1 MKNKRKQGNK
11 FQSLLAVLI
20 LMVMLAISVLQPVF
34 AQNYEA
40 GKKGDLTLI
49 LRETDEEGNHTP
61 VAEVGLTLYK
71 VGSID
76 FDGNVH
82 FVIDD
87 ALGEKGIDFNAL
99 STADDWFAAAEKLAG
114 IIEESGVSGVQDF
127 SNEQGKMTF
136 TGLEEGMYLVVQSD
150 NSSKVTVSP
159 MLISIPFA
167 DSEQGW
173 LYEVQVYPKV
183 AVRDEKKIQVT
194 KRVYYIDE
202 NMDPQPMVE
211 TDAAYKIGIFLDKE
225 GTIPFRDDYSKDIRI
240 KGASS
245 GTAVWMDVPDGTY
258 YVFELDENQKPLQQ
272 NNRIDIS
279 DADEKKTF
287 YYNVTGANEEETD
300 QTVIGSENSAVESIS
315 YVNNYYLELPDDF
328 YSYGHISIIKKV
340 MADGKE
346 TTADNTFY
354 AGIFEKDENDE
365 LVLLKNMKLKQ
376 NGVVTAEF
384 ALPNHEKDAEF
395 TYTVLETDKDG
406 KPVIKDAFPYIVSGE
421 GDVVLTDEGQY
432 NGTITI
438 TNSIVPEQTVTP
450 TPNPSATPIPRSSE
464 TPVPGNHHTPGRS
477 TPSGGTSGN
486 PVKTGDETPVGVWA
500 GILAAAIV
508 IGGAAGFAVRRRKK

>member
-11 FQSLLAVLI
+11 FQSLLAVLM

-61 VAEVGLTLYK
+61 VANVGLTLYK

-82 FVIDD
+82 FVIDG

-211 TDAAYKIGIFLDKE
+211 TDATYRIGIFLDKE

-315 YVNNYYLELPDDF
+315 
-328 YSYGHISIIKKV
+328 G
-340 MADGKE
+340 A
-346 TTADNTFY
+346 
-354 AGIFEKDENDE
+354 
-365 LVLLKNMKLKQ
+365 
-376 NGVVTAEF
+376 
-384 ALPNHEKDAEF
+384 
-395 TYTVLETDKDG
+395 
-406 KPVIKDAFPYIVSGE
+406 SG
-421 GDVVLTDEGQY
+421 
-432 NGTITI
+432 
-438 TNSIVPEQTVTP
+438 
-450 TPNPSATPIPRSSE
+450 
-464 TPVPGNHHTPGRS
+464 
-477 TPSGGTSGN
+477 
-486 PVKTGDETPVGVWA
+486 
-500 GILAAAIV
+500 
-508 IGGAAGFAVRRRKK
+508 

>member
-11 FQSLLAVLI
+11 FQSLLAVLM

-61 VAEVGLTLYK
+61 VANVGLTLYK

-82 FVIDD
+82 FVIDG

-211 TDAAYKIGIFLDKE
+211 TDATYRIGIFLDKE

-245 GTAVWMDVPDGTY
+245 GTAVWMY
-258 YVFELDENQKPLQQ
+258 RMELIMYLSWMKIRSRFS
-272 NNRIDIS
+272 RI
-279 DADEKKTF
+279 
-287 YYNVTGANEEETD
+287 TGL
-300 QTVIGSENSAVESIS
+300 I
-315 YVNNYYLELPDDF
+315 YL
-328 YSYGHISIIKKV
+328 
-340 MADGKE
+340 MQ
-346 TTADNTFY
+346 
-354 AGIFEKDENDE
+354 
-365 LVLLKNMKLKQ
+365 M
-376 NGVVTAEF
+376 
-384 ALPNHEKDAEF
+384 
-395 TYTVLETDKDG
+395 
-406 KPVIKDAFPYIVSGE
+406 
-421 GDVVLTDEGQY
+421 
-432 NGTITI
+432 
-438 TNSIVPEQTVTP
+438 
-450 TPNPSATPIPRSSE
+450 
-464 TPVPGNHHTPGRS
+464 
-477 TPSGGTSGN
+477 
-486 PVKTGDETPVGVWA
+486 
-500 GILAAAIV
+500 
-508 IGGAAGFAVRRRKK
+508 RKKHSTIMLQVQMKRRQIRQ